1 MTIYEHN
8 FSRLVALLPGLSQ
21 LSGQLTA
28 LGRQQRRLTVEVVE
42 HYKYTTV
49 LRITQNLPISIPAAR
64 LSHMTVRIYH
74 DAQVAEVLAYQNC
87 SHFQAKYD
95 YPNPGMMQVREKR
108 RVNEFL
114 GEWLDYCL
122 AQDQRFRLAP
132 QYSGV

>member
-8 FSRLVALLPGLSQ
+8 FSRLVALLPGLRQ

-49 LRITQNLPISIPAAR
+49 LRITQNLPISIPAVG

-74 DAQVAEVLAYQNC
+74 RSLGVC
-87 SHFQAKYD
+87 SGSYGAFLL
-95 YPNPGMMQVREKR
+95 GLSR
-108 RVNEFL
+108 RAMRWWAMERNRVF
-114 GEWLDYCL
+114 
-122 AQDQRFRLAP
+122 
-132 QYSGV
+132 